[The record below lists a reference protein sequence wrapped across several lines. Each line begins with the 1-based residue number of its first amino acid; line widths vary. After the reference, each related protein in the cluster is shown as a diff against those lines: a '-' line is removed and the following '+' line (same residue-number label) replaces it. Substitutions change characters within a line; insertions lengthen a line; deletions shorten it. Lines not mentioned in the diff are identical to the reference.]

1 MSLVIPEK
9 FATDTIAR
17 EGAAGAAWVEEL
29 PGRTEALMRRWE
41 LTPDGP
47 IMHGYVGIVVPV
59 SRDGEPLVL
68 KVSWIDADSEHEADA
83 LAAWDGR
90 GAVRLFDADRSEG
103 ALLLERL
110 QARTRLDSLAPDT
123 AIEVA
128 GRLLRRLAIPVPPW
142 ARSLDEMAEDL
153 REFIPGRWASLESPF
168 GRPILDETLSVLGE
182 LIPQR
187 SNLLANSDLHYEN
200 VLAGRREPW
209 LVIDPKVVG
218 GDLEFATAQLLWQPF
233 AAIGSRQDLDRR
245 LRILVEAA
253 ELDEQRARAWTLVRV
268 VDYWLWALEQG
279 FTQDPA
285 RCEQLVAWL

>member
-1 MSLVIPEK
+1 LLVIPER
-9 FATDTIAR
+9 FAADTIAR
-17 EGAAGAAWVEEL
+17 EGAAGAAWIDEL
-29 PGRTEALMRRWE
+29 PGRTEALMRRWD
-41 LTPDGP
+41 LVADGP

-59 SRDGEPLVL
+59 SRAGDQFVL
-68 KVSWIDADSEHEADA
+68 KVSWVDADSEHEADA
-83 LAAWDGR
+83 LAAWEGR
-90 GAVRLFDADRSEG
+90 GAERLFDFDRSEG

-110 QARTRLDSLAPDT
+110 DAHTRLDSLAPDA

-128 GRLLRRLAIPVPPW
+128 GQLLRRLAIPAPPW
-142 ARSLDEMAEDL
+142 ARSLDEIAEEL
-153 REFIPGRWASLESPF
+153 RETIPVRWESLANPF
-168 GRPILDETLSVLGE
+168 PRPILDRTSGVLSD

-187 SNLLANSDLHYEN
+187 SNLLANSDLHYGN

-245 LRILVEAA
+245 MGNLVEAA
-253 ELDEQRARAWTLVRV
+253 ELDDQRARAWTLVRV

-279 FTQDPA
+279 FTEDPA
-285 RCEQLVAWL
+285 RCSDLVGWV